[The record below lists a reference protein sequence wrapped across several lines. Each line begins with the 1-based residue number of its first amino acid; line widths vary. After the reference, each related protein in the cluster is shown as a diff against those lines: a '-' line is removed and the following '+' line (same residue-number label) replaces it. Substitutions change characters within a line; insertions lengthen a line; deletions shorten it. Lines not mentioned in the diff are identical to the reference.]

1 MESLPPLI
9 AYHFWSPTCEP
20 CTAIK
25 PTIADLIDEF
35 PGIYFVG
42 INVKDDPQGISQT
55 FQVTHV
61 PTILFLKNGVEIARY
76 TGSSA
81 IMFYTLCRKALAS

>member
-1 MESLPPLI
+1 MDSIPPLI

-25 PTIADLIDEF
+25 PILADLIEEF
-35 PGIYFVG
+35 PGIYFIG
-42 INVKDDPQGISQT
+42 INIKDDPQGISEK
-55 FQVTHV
+55 FKITHV

-76 TGSSA
+76 TGSSG